1 MLTEIRIAGFG
12 GQGVI
17 LSAHILGHAV
27 AIEEGGYATMTQN
40 YGPEARGGAASAALV
55 VSDQPIL
62 YPYLTEPDI
71 LVVMSQEA
79 YTRFTPELK
88 EGGALLVEQ
97 DLVRMDSTALGR
109 RVYSIPATRIAE
121 ELGKKMVLNVV
132 MVGFLCAITKVVAA
146 EACRKAVEHSVP
158 SRFRDLNTSAF
169 DRGYEFGVELLKKQP
184 EPTRE
189 GKVNH
194 VMLESANW

>member
-1 MLTEIRIAGFG
+1 MLTEIRVAGFG

-17 LSAHILGHAV
+17 LSAHILGHAM

-62 YPYLTEPDI
+62 YPYLTRPDI

-88 EGGALLVEQ
+88 EGGALLVEE
-97 DLVRMDSTALGR
+97 DLVRMDSAALGR

-132 MVGFLCAITKVVAA
+132 MVGFLCAITKAVPAG
-146 EACRKAVEHSVP
+146 ACRKAVEHSVP
-158 SRFRDLNTSAF
+158 ARFKELNLSAF
-169 DRGYEFGVELLKKQP
+169 NRGYEFGLELLEKQQ
-184 EPTRE
+184 EPTQ
-189 GKVNH
+189 GGDVNR
-194 VMLESANW
+194 VILESANW